1 MILNTYILNS
11 FQLYSSNAQCHA
23 CFIAYIGCRQTVSE
37 NDARL
42 KNVNSVLP
50 LNGMTCNNG
59 GPSVKPPSNSARQD
73 LRTEVTSRGEM
84 ANNIKMSRS
93 MK

>member
-1 MILNTYILNS
+1 MIFLCSQAINDSKQTYILNS
-11 FQLYSSNAQCHA
+11 SQLYSSNAQCHA

-59 GPSVKPPSNSARQD
+59 VPSVKPPPPNSARAPRQD
-73 LRTEVTSRGEM
+73 LRTARH
-84 ANNIKMSRS
+84 
-93 MK
+93 